1 MSKNSLRIPK
11 GKLEAINRKTIQWP
25 KGKGHKNTMVVQNTM
40 LRTED

>member
-11 GKLEAINRKTIQWP
+11 GKLEAINRKTWP